1 MHLLEDRNRGP
12 AIDRPQGSNLS
23 NSAQIATDSR
33 VNSPA
38 ARPMRILLVED
49 NPGDARLIA
58 TMLAEPPSFLFTLDC
73 VDRLSDALRLL
84 PTQNFDVVLLDLS
97 LPDSQ
102 GLDTLARMRSGAP
115 SAPIIVLTGLKDEAT
130 GIAAVKMGAQDFL
143 VKGHIDGSL
152 IARSMRYA
160 IERKSA
166 EEQLRHQQERVTA
179 LYEIHKAISSTLDL
193 NSILRVLVEKSSVV
207 LPGAAVTVELRSET
221 GALEPVI
228 CRNLDE
234 RAWKAAFAGAG
245 DSPSGM
251 ILKKRTPVVI
261 GDLRTVAGVEDFF
274 CANGLVSYLGVP
286 LIAKD
291 ELFGVLGVYVR
302 ESHAFGN
309 EEIEF
314 LTAVSG
320 QAAIAIRNSQ
330 LYQRTRDQAI
340 QLERANGVKNEFI
353 SIISHELKT
362 PVNVIM
368 GYTNLLGQR
377 MLGELNAKQQSALV
391 TVSASARVLLEM
403 ITDIL
408 QVVCLEGGR
417 LAPAFAELDLVSFLD
432 DLRSS
437 CKVPPGKKLA
447 LDWNYSSDLPMVQ
460 TDAGKL
466 KQIILHL
473 VNNAIKFTERGRV
486 SVAMSYLER
495 EDKFE
500 LRVKDSGIGINREM
514 LPTIFEKFQQA
525 DSSSTR
531 AYQGIGLGLYI
542 VKNLTDLLA
551 GTIDVR
557 SEIGRGSLFTLTL
570 PRRHGG
576 LSPVPK
582 GDGFFPD

>member
-1 MHLLEDRNRGP
+1 
-12 AIDRPQGSNLS
+12 
-23 NSAQIATDSR
+23 
-33 VNSPA
+33 
-38 ARPMRILLVED
+38 MRILLVED

-84 PTQNFDVVLLDLS
+84 PTQSFDVVLLDLS

-102 GLDTLARMRSGAP
+102 GLDTLARTRSDAP

-143 VKGHIDGSL
+143 VKGQIDGSL

-251 ILKKRTPVVI
+251 ILEKRTPVVI

-274 CANGLVSYLGVP
+274 CASGLVSYLGVP

-377 MLGELNAKQQSALV
+377 MLGELNAKQQSALL

-437 CKVPPGKKLA
+437 CKVPPGKELA

-460 TDAGKL
+460 TDADKL
-466 KQIILHL
+466 KQIIVHL

-557 SEIGRGSLFTLTL
+557 SEIGKGSLFTLTL

-576 LSPVPK
+576 IESCT
-582 GDGFFPD
+582 